1 MSLPYTDLLILFPR
15 SKSLFNIK
23 PSGTKK
29 KFGPLN
35 VTLKYLKSG
44 HVVDEKCV
52 GNLINYKNKIN
63 KHCFK

>member
-15 SKSLFNIK
+15 SKSLLNIK
-23 PSGTKK
+23 PLGTKN
-29 KFGPLN
+29 KFGPLD

-44 HVVDEKCV
+44 HVDYEKRV